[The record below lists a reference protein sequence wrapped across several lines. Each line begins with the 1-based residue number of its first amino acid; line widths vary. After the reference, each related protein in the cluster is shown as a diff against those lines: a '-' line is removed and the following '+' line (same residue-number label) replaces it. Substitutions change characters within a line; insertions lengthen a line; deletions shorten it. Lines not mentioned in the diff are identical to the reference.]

1 MRVKCEDE
9 KNDATD
15 STRRAQVLADVFS
28 REGRVEI
35 DPCLNDV
42 YTVRH
47 SRASILIILFNVLI
61 FRSPRKWFRRTPAR
75 FYLR

>member
-15 STRRAQVLADVFS
+15 SMRRAQVLADVFS

-35 DPCLNDV
+35 
-42 YTVRH
+42 
-47 SRASILIILFNVLI
+47 RA
-61 FRSPRKWFRRTPAR
+61 
-75 FYLR
+75 